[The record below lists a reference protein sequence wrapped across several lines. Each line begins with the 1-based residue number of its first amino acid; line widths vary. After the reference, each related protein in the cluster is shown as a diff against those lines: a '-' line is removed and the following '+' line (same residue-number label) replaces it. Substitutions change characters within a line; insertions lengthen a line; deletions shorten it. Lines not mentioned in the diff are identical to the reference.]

1 MRNFSYI
8 SNMEIWKDIIGY
20 EGMYQVSNLARIKSV
35 ERLKSNGNGMQ
46 LQPEKIKDIQTHL
59 NGYKYVNLYK
69 DNKNK
74 TYRIHRL
81 VAEAFIPNT
90 ENKPD
95 VNHIDADKSN
105 NLPSNLE
112 WATKK
117 ENTKHLIKKGLG
129 ANQYGR
135 YI

>member
-1 MRNFSYI
+1 
-8 SNMEIWKDIIGY
+8 MEKWKDIKGF

-35 ERLKSNGNGMQ
+35 ERLRSNGSGMQ
-46 LQPEKIKDIQTHL
+46 LQPEKIKDIQTHI

-69 DNKNK
+69 DNKNY
-74 TYRIHRL
+74 THRIHRL

-95 VNHIDADKSN
+95 VNHIDADKGN
-105 NLPSNLE
+105 NLPHNLE

-117 ENTKHLIKKGLG
+117 ENIKHLIANGLG
-129 ANQYGR
+129 ANQYGKYR
-135 YI
+135 FKQRI